1 MTTTTIKLP
10 FPVGTDELAGTI
22 AKYWEVVQVWRSRAR
37 QRRHLALLTPGQL
50 EDVGISPEAA
60 RYEIAKPFWREG

>member
-10 FPVGTDELAGTI
+10 FPVRTDELAGTI
-22 AKYWEVVQVWRSRAR
+22 AKYWEVVQVWRSRTR
-37 QRRHLALLTPGQL
+37 QRRHLALLTPEQL

-60 RYEIAKPFWREG
+60 RYEIAKPFWR